1 MDRETSR
8 ERESLKFPSYRFESA
23 SDWSV
28 PVPLV
33 LWCQRK
39 GTSGFPAGPSG
50 QRERLP
56 VEGVGTLAE
65 PQHQHPFGQGAP
77 THAVRGR
84 AVSLWGSREPHPSPL
99 SELPLLKQVH
109 PVQVHA
115 KHHILHWPPLSWAT
129 LALFPALPQTL
140 RPVKTHL
147 SWGEAAADRPSCRSS
162 EAQGAGRA
170 QG

>member
-65 PQHQHPFGQGAP
+65 PQHQHPFRQGAP

-84 AVSLWGSREPHPSPL
+84 AVGKCPCGVPESP
-99 SELPLLKQVH
+99 
-109 PVQVHA
+109 
-115 KHHILHWPPLSWAT
+115 T
-129 LALFPALPQTL
+129 PALSRSFPCLSKCTL
-140 RPVKTHL
+140 FRSML
-147 SWGEAAADRPSCRSS
+147 STTFCTGHHFPGPRWHFFQRFPKPSV
-162 EAQGAGRA
+162 Q
-170 QG
+170 